1 MDDPEFL
8 ARADQEA
15 RSRMERNPPSAPAPH
30 SHVDWLA
37 DVRDFLAKDLFFVGS
52 FPKSGSTWLQVML
65 NAHPE
70 VACRGE
76 GHFFDHF
83 WPLLEDALKKHNGLI
98 DLKNK
103 TIFEEFEPFPRFDQ
117 EHMLVLMATSIAL
130 LLGRSKN
137 VRERRVL
144 GEKTP
149 NNLLH
154 LTQLDAVFPRAKF
167 VQVIRDGRDCA
178 VSAWFHNQRTNPSE
192 LQRRHGTF
200 ARFSEHIARIW
211 SANVEI
217 GLRFAASRPG
227 RCLIVR
233 YEDLCRDPA
242 AELRALFGFLDVDTG
257 EALLRHCATE
267 GRFEKMSGG
276 RSPGVEDRG
285 SFLRRGVSGDW
296 RNHFSIRT
304 NRAFFAIAG
313 DVMGRV
319 GYHR

>member
-1 MDDPEFL
+1 MDDPELL
-8 ARADQEA
+8 ALVDSSSQ
-15 RSRMERNPPSAPAPH
+15 SRVGAAVSATPSTFAGWH
-30 SHVDWLA
+30 E
-37 DVRDFLAKDLFFVGS
+37 DVRNFLAKDLFFVGS

-65 NAHPE
+65 NAHPDI
-70 VACRGE
+70 ACHGE

-103 TIFEEFEPFPRFDQ
+103 TIFEEFQPFPRFDRA
-117 EHMLVLMATSIAL
+117 HFNFLMASAMAL
-130 LLGRSKN
+130 LLSRYDDVQGK
-137 VRERRVL
+137 RVV

-154 LTQLDAVFPRAKF
+154 LMQLESVFPRAKF
-167 VQVIRDGRDCA
+167 VQVVRDGRDCA
-178 VSAWFHNQRTNPSE
+178 VSAWFHNQRTNPEE
-192 LQRRHGTF
+192 LLRRHETF

-217 GLRFAASRPG
+217 GLRFGASRPD
-227 RCLIVR
+227 RCLIIR

-242 AELRALFGFLDVDTG
+242 TTLRALFGFLEVDAG
-257 EALLRHCATE
+257 DALLHRCVAE
-267 GRFEKMSGG
+267 GRFERMTGG
-276 RSPGVEDRG
+276 RSAGVEDRA

-296 RNHFSIRT
+296 RNHFTIRT
-304 NRAFFAIAG
+304 NRAFFGIAG
-313 DVMGRV
+313 AVMGRM